1 MKKQEI
7 SIEYL
12 KSQWRNIYNSA
23 KSETAEKEKILKE
36 LNQNL
41 EEQKLS
47 INIQEINSKIVFVPL
62 GRERFKERILYNF
75 LLKIFGEKYTDEFW
89 GMIGE
94 AENTSCVSMDSFF
107 CLAEKIKG
115 SEEEN
120 ADIPADTEGVKKLIL
135 LLYQNIR
142 DREFS
147 EALKGYRKLSEEKK
161 ELLDERLKKNLDY
174 LLASTHS
181 AMETDEYKIF
191 AMSDEQDIFLDCLNK
206 CKAFLKEENTE
217 NPEAENI
224 SKIAEKTA
232 VSKAENRA
240 IKKEKKEYEIFE
252 ESSVKANTAYTKK
265 ISEKKELKPKTIK
278 VIMGE
283 TIRLFESHEF
293 DSAVHNIKI
302 LAEADKI
309 FPKNDLESKYLL
321 EAVLLRT
328 GRFFLRR
335 KMEYKKYWGYFQGK
349 YDMKIE
355 FYQNIVKLRGY
366 LGENSRSRDEEY
378 EVWRRD

>member
-47 INIQEINSKIVFVPL
+47 INIQEINSKIVFVPV

-135 LLYQNIR
+135 
-142 DREFS
+142 
-147 EALKGYRKLSEEKK
+147 
-161 ELLDERLKKNLDY
+161 
-174 LLASTHS
+174 
-181 AMETDEYKIF
+181 
-191 AMSDEQDIFLDCLNK
+191 
-206 CKAFLKEENTE
+206 
-217 NPEAENI
+217 
-224 SKIAEKTA
+224 
-232 VSKAENRA
+232 
-240 IKKEKKEYEIFE
+240 
-252 ESSVKANTAYTKK
+252 
-265 ISEKKELKPKTIK
+265 
-278 VIMGE
+278 
-283 TIRLFESHEF
+283 
-293 DSAVHNIKI
+293 
-302 LAEADKI
+302 
-309 FPKNDLESKYLL
+309 
-321 EAVLLRT
+321 
-328 GRFFLRR
+328 
-335 KMEYKKYWGYFQGK
+335 
-349 YDMKIE
+349 
-355 FYQNIVKLRGY
+355 
-366 LGENSRSRDEEY
+366 
-378 EVWRRD
+378 